1 VSYWLHCAAEA
12 ELASAADYYAEHAN
26 AAIAAAFM
34 TEFERVAALLAGN
47 QQLGTLADEGL
58 RTHPFKRF
66 PYLLVYREDPD
77 GPRVFAV
84 AHQHREPEY
93 WMERAAP

>member
-1 VSYWLHCAAEA
+1 MSYWLHPDAEA

-26 AAIAAAFM
+26 AAVAAAFL
-34 TEFERVAALLAGN
+34 TEFERVAAVLAVN
-47 QQLGTLADEGL
+47 PRLGTPSTEGM

-66 PYLLVYREDPD
+66 PYLLVYREAPA

-84 AHQHREPEY
+84 AHQHREPAY
-93 WMERAAP
+93 WQERLEP